1 MRGRLFVTCSLMA
14 MGLSGC
20 NQYWERKE
28 TVYFGA
34 GDAVAANSAI
44 QVADPWPAGSR
55 NTNIAFD
62 GQHTANAIQRY
73 RTGNVIQPKSQLS
86 GSAMTS
92 QAPSQ

>member
-1 MRGRLFVTCSLMA
+1 MRIGVVFFCGLM
-14 MGLSGC
+14 MTGLSGC
-20 NQYWERKE
+20 NQYWERKD

-34 GDAVAANSAI
+34 GDAVAANTAI
-44 QVADPWPAGSR
+44 QVADPWPARSR

-62 GQHTANAIQRY
+62 GQRTATAVQRY
-73 RTGNVIQPKSQLS
+73 RSGNVIQPKSQLS